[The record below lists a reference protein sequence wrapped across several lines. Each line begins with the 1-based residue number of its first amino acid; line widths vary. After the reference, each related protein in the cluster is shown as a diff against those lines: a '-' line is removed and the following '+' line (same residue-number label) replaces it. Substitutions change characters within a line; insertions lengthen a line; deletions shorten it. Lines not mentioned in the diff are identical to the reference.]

1 MKYVQVLILVF
12 LAAAAVMLFD
22 IYRSPRVSEAVPE
35 QAVEAIPPAQ
45 GIAPAEVVP
54 EAATTPVVQTVTPEP
69 AKPAPTRKKSAP
81 KQAPVAA
88 VRVDPEPPVQPTP
101 PVVPPVVET
110 APSPSEGIGIAGL
123 EPKESTPPAP
133 AEPRRVTL
141 PAGTDLSVRL
151 SHSLSTER
159 NLGGDTFYAHLDHP
173 LIIDEMVIATKG
185 ARVEGR
191 VLEVQRAGRVKGLSE
206 LSIELVRL
214 DAADGQTLGVVTS
227 RVHRQGEE
235 SKKEDAKKVGIATG
249 IGAIVGAIAGG
260 GKGAAIGAGV
270 GAGAGGG
277 AVAATRGEPAEIP
290 SETRLTFR
298 LLDPV
303 EVVERL

>member
-12 LAAAAVMLFD
+12 FAATAVMLFD

-35 QAVEAIPPAQ
+35 QAVEATPPAQ
-45 GIAPAEVVP
+45 EIAPAEVVP
-54 EAATTPVVQTVTPEP
+54 EAATTPVVQPVTPEP
-69 AKPAPTRKKSAP
+69 SKPTPTRKKSAP
-81 KQAPVAA
+81 KPAPVAA
-88 VRVDPEPPVQPTP
+88 VRVDPEPPVQPAP
-101 PVVPPVVET
+101 PAMET
-110 APSPSEGIGIAGL
+110 APSPSEGIEIAGL
-123 EPKESTPPAP
+123 ELKESTPPVP

-141 PAGTDLSVRL
+141 PAGPELSVRL

-159 NLGGDTFYAHLDHP
+159 NLGGDTFYANLDHP
-173 LIIDEMVIATKG
+173 IIMDDMVIAKKG

-191 VLEVQRAGRVKGLSE
+191 VLEVQRAGRVKGLSQ

-214 DAADGQTLGVVTS
+214 DAADGQTIGVVTS
-227 RVHRQGEE
+227 RIHRQGDE

-277 AVAATRGEPAEIP
+277 AVAATRGEPVEIP

-298 LLDPV
+298 LLDPI

>member
-22 IYRSPRVSEAVPE
+22 IYRSPRISDAVPE
-35 QAVEAIPPAQ
+35 QAVEAAPPAQ
-45 GIAPAEVVP
+45 EIVPAVPETTAPVVELATSEPPKPAPIRRKPAPKTAPA
-54 EAATTPVVQTVTPEP
+54 TTVRVEPEP
-69 AKPAPTRKKSAP
+69 AVQPATPVAEAAPAP
-81 KQAPVAA
+81 
-88 VRVDPEPPVQPTP
+88 PEAI
-101 PVVPPVVET
+101 E
-110 APSPSEGIGIAGL
+110 IAGL
-123 EPKESTPPAP
+123 EPKESAPPAP

-141 PAGTDLSVRL
+141 PAGTELSVRL

-173 LIIDEMVIATKG
+173 IVIADMVIAKKG
-185 ARVEGR
+185 ARMEGR

-214 DAADGQTLGVVTS
+214 DAADGQTISVVTS
-227 RVHRQGEE
+227 RIHRQGDE
-235 SKKEDAKKVGIATG
+235 SKKEDAKKVGIAAG
-249 IGAIVGAIAGG
+249 IGAVVGAIAGG

-277 AVAATRGEPAEIP
+277 AVAATRGEPVEIP

-303 EVVERL
+303 EVLERL

>member
-1 MKYVQVLILVF
+1 MKYVQLLILVF
-12 LAAAAVMLFD
+12 FAATAVMLFD

-45 GIAPAEVVP
+45 EISPAEVDP
-54 EAATTPVVQTVTPEP
+54 EAATIPGVQPVTPEP
-69 AKPAPTRKKSAP
+69 AKPAPTRKKPAP
-81 KQAPVAA
+81 KPASVAA
-88 VRVDPEPPVQPTP
+88 VRVDPEPPVQPAP
-101 PVVPPVVET
+101 PAVET
-110 APSPSEGIGIAGL
+110 APSPSEGIEIAGL

-141 PAGTDLSVRL
+141 PAGFELSVRL
-151 SHSLSTER
+151 SHSHSTER
-159 NLGGDTFYAHLDHP
+159 HLGGDTFYANLDHP
-173 LIIDEMVIATKG
+173 IIIDDMVIAKKG

-191 VLEVQRAGRVKGLSE
+191 VLEVQRAGRVKGLSQ

-227 RVHRQGEE
+227 RIHRQGDE

-277 AVAATRGEPAEIP
+277 AVAATRGEPVEIP